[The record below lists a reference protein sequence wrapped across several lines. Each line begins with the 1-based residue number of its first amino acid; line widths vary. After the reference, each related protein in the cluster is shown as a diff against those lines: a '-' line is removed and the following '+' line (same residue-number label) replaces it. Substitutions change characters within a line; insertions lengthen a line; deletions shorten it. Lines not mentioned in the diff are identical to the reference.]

1 MSDTKISAVKNFF
14 CGLKNKLTEKDGK
27 KLLIWIGGALLFI
40 IAVLV
45 ICLSLKS
52 DRVGKALDSSNYDR
66 VQVRVAQS
74 FVSNDTDSS
83 SADTSSDGE
92 NGDYT
97 SEIYQ
102 NGYYDENGEFVAD
115 SSTASDGTSSD
126 STADEPQEIS
136 VLKKDGDVYYEEGLS
151 GKCYYYTRDGK
162 DYVMYYDDFY
172 GINKDNG
179 KWTEVP
185 AENYSIAPSF
195 DFSVLDKIKKS
206 DLKKSGDYYVPK
218 KDTEQVF
225 FDVLKIQNKQYYSDC
240 GIKFSF
246 EKGKITGITADYI
259 FKYTGTS
266 SDSEGQEYTAK
277 LTYTFSYNDEEI
289 KLPKADVTNEE

>member
-1 MSDTKISAVKNFF
+1 MSDKKINIKHFLGVVKA
-14 CGLKNKLTEKDGK
+14 KLTEKEGK

-40 IAVLV
+40 IAVLI

-52 DRVGKALDSSNYDR
+52 DRVGKALDSSNSDYDR
-66 VQVRVAQS
+66 VQVRVSQS
-74 FVSNDTDSS
+74 FVSNETESS
-83 SADTSSDGE
+83 SAASSDGE
-92 NGDYT
+92 TGNYT
-97 SEIYQ
+97 SEIYE
-102 NGYYDENGEFVAD
+102 NGYYDENGEFIAD
-115 SSTASDGTSSD
+115 SSSVSSGNSAD
-126 STADEPQEIS
+126 TADEPQEIS

-151 GKCYYYTRDGK
+151 GKCYYYKRDGK

-179 KWTEVP
+179 EWTEVS
-185 AENYSIAPSF
+185 ADNYSITMSF

-218 KDTEQVF
+218 KDAEQLF

-240 GIKFSF
+240 NIKFRF
-246 EKGKITGITADYI
+246 EKGKISEITADYI

-266 SDSEGQEYTAK
+266 SESEGNEYTAK
-277 LTYTFSYNDEEI
+277 LVYTFSYNDEEI
-289 KLPKADVTNEE
+289 KIPEADVKNEE